1 MQGEEFAAA
10 AQAIRDGT
18 PLEQIPVTTAER
30 LLLEFVGT
38 LTKHAYRITDE
49 QVDGL
54 RRAGWSDEQ
63 IAEAVYEGALFNLFV
78 RLADAFDI
86 HPQARYDAAGVPA
99 AVSAPESRNP

>member
-1 MQGEEFAAA
+1 LQGEEFAAA

-18 PLEQIPVTTAER
+18 PLEQVPVTTAER

-38 LTKHAYRITDE
+38 LTKHAYHITDE

-54 RRAGWSDEQ
+54 RCAGWSDEQ
-63 IAEAVYEGALFNLFV
+63 IAETVYDGALFSLFV
-78 RLADAFDI
+78 RLADAFGI

-99 AVSAPESRNP
+99 VLSATESRNP

>member
-1 MQGEEFAAA
+1 MA

-18 PLEQIPVTTAER
+18 PLEQVPVTTAER

-38 LTKHAYRITDE
+38 LTKHAYHITDE

-54 RRAGWSDEQ
+54 RCAGWSDEQ
-63 IAEAVYEGALFNLFV
+63 IAEAVYVGALFNLFV

-86 HPQARYDAAGVPA
+86 HPNPALEPGGMPRAVTDGV
-99 AVSAPESRNP
+99 S